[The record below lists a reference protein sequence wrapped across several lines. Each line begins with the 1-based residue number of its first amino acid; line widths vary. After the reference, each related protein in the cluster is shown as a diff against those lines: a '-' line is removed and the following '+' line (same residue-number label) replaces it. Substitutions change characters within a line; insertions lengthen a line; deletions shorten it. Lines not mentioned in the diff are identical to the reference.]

1 MQRFKDKVV
10 LVTGAA
16 SGIGRAAAV
25 RMAAEGAAL
34 FCTDLQREPLE
45 ELVAELRAGGSE
57 AEAHI
62 FDISDEE
69 QVKRCVR
76 ACVERFGRIDVLCNM
91 AGILKF
97 ATTHECSLADFNRI
111 MTVNVTGTF
120 LICREALPELMKT
133 RGNIINASSTS
144 ALQGLPWGAAYGA
157 SKAAILAMTR
167 SIAVDYARHGV
178 RANCIAPGDILTPL
192 ARNVTFPE
200 GADLSMLGRIQ
211 SLTGAKGPEVVAGLI
226 AMLGSDDAIH
236 ITGECVRVDG
246 GTLA

>member
-1 MQRFKDKVV
+1 MQRFKDRVV

-16 SGIGRAAAV
+16 SGIGRAAAE
-25 RMAAEGAAL
+25 RMATEGAAL
-34 FCTDLQREPLE
+34 FCTDLQRAPLE
-45 ELVAELRAGGSE
+45 ELVNQLRAAGHQ
-57 AEAHI
+57 AEAHVC
-62 FDISDEE
+62 DIADEN
-69 QVKRCVR
+69 QVKACVK
-76 ACVERFGRIDVLCNM
+76 ACVERFGKIDVLCNM

-97 ATTHECSLADFNRI
+97 ATTHECSLADFNKI
-111 MTVNVTGTF
+111 INVNVIGTF

-133 RGNIINASSTS
+133 KGSIINAASTA

-167 SIAVDYARHGV
+167 SIAVDYAKHGV
-178 RANCIAPGDILTPL
+178 RANCVAPGDILTPL
-192 ARNVTFPE
+192 ASNVTFPE
-200 GADLSMLGRIQ
+200 GADLSILGRIS

-226 AMLGSDDAIH
+226 AMLGSDDGIH